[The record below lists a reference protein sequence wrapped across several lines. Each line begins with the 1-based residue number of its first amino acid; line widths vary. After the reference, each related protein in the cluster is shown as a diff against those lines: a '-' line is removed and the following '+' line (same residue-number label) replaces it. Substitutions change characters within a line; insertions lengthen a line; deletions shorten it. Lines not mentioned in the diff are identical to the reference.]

1 MAILQQRTSQLT
13 LARSTRSRVQA
24 MMMLQVYLFFTLVA
38 SSLCMEQSVGMGMG
52 IESAH
57 IVMKTSCSSFFFN
70 SQVNNA
76 QGWKVIPEECEEL
89 VAQYMNN
96 GQYAVDMEGV
106 AMAALKYLK
115 GIAPRDDGKDVV
127 IFDIDETALS
137 NLPYY
142 HQHRYGAEVFDHP
155 LFSKWVEE
163 GEAPAIPAMLSLYTA
178 LLADNW
184 GVVFMTGRVESQRN
198 ITSENLLAVGYE
210 GWTTLL
216 LRSPSEVHLSAVEYK
231 TQKRLHL
238 QEQGYRIWSSLG
250 DQWSDLAGAAVGNRT
265 FKLPNPMYYIP

>member
-1 MAILQQRTSQLT
+1 
-13 LARSTRSRVQA
+13 
-24 MMMLQVYLFFTLVA
+24 
-38 SSLCMEQSVGMGMG
+38 MEQTLGMR
-52 IESAH
+52 IEGSH

-76 QGWKVIPEECEEL
+76 QGWKVIPEECEDL
-89 VAQYMNN
+89 VARYMNN

-106 AMAALKYLK
+106 AVAVLDYLK
-115 GIAPRDDGKDVV
+115 DIIPGEDGKDVV

-142 HQHRYGAEVFDHP
+142 RKHRYGAEVFDHP

-163 GEAPAIPAMLSLYTA
+163 GVAPAIPAMLSLYKVLQA
-178 LLADNW
+178 ENW
-184 GVVFMTGRVESQRN
+184 GIVFMTGRTESQRN
-198 ITSENLLAVGYE
+198 ITSQNLLDVGYS

-216 LRSPSEVHLSAVEYK
+216 LRSPAEAHTSAVEYK
-231 TQKRLHL
+231 TRKRLQL
-238 QEQGYRIWSSLG
+238 QHEGYRIWTSLG

-265 FKLPNPMYYIP
+265 FKLPNPMYHIP